1 MRVLADRTMMLQK
14 LLLWLL
20 IIAMLVKTSVLP
32 CAAMSE
38 ISSVPSAVST
48 HQVDSHAQH
57 QPHSLSQP
65 LTQMPPHCAAMS
77 TASSEQ
83 YMLSAELL
91 VSDTPEPRALVQHDC
106 HSCHSCGTAS
116 SMMVASVLL
125 QTQLYPEIV
134 PQFILPTPPLVWL
147 ALPLRPPKPVQ
158 NV

>member
-14 LLLWLL
+14 FLLWLL

-38 ISSVPSAVST
+38 MSGVPSSVLT

-57 QPHSLSQP
+57 QPHSLAQP
-65 LTQMPPHCAAMS
+65 LAQMTPHCTAMS
-77 TASSEQ
+77 TATSDQ
-83 YMLSAELL
+83 HMLSAELL
-91 VSDTPEPRALVQHDC
+91 VSDTTEPRDLAQHDC
-106 HSCHSCGTAS
+106 HSCHSCGAAS

-134 PQFILPTPPLVWL
+134 PQFMLPTPPLVWL
-147 ALPLRPPKPVQ
+147 ALPLRPPKLV
-158 NV
+158 